1 MTKQGLVLF
10 AHGARDPRWAEAF
23 EAVAQRIR
31 ASRPELPV
39 SLAFLEHLP
48 PNLTQALRTQA
59 GQGVTRVRI
68 VPLFFGRGGHLR
80 EDFPAILEAARAA
93 VPALEIE
100 VSEAAGESGGIQD
113 ALAQFA
119 LRGL

>member
-1 MTKQGLVLF
+1 MPKQGLVLF

-23 EAVAQRIR
+23 DAVADRIR
-31 ASRPELPV
+31 TLRPDLPIT
-39 SLAFLEHLP
+39 LAFLDY
-48 PNLTQALRTQA
+48 LTPDLAAALRAQA
-59 GQGVTRVRI
+59 AQGVERVRL

-80 EDFPAILEAARAA
+80 EDFPVILEAARAA
-93 VPALEIE
+93 APGLDVH
-100 VSEAAGESGGIQD
+100 VTEAAGESRAIQD